1 MHRYTMNSKYLICTN
16 RKIKQS
22 TYFVI
27 IQYSFYINASNF
39 SSVVLISIG
48 LCIVRIFTVINQ
60 SLYWFFFP
68 CGMVEELTS
77 EWVEITLGKLNGLW
91 MVTIG

>member
-1 MHRYTMNSKYLICTN
+1 MHHYTMNSGYLICTDT
-16 RKIKQS
+16 KIKQS

-39 SSVVLISIG
+39 SSVVLISIY

-60 SLYWFFFP
+60 SLYWFFP

-77 EWVEITLGKLNGLW
+77 EWVEITLGKVNGLW
-91 MVTIG
+91 MVTVG